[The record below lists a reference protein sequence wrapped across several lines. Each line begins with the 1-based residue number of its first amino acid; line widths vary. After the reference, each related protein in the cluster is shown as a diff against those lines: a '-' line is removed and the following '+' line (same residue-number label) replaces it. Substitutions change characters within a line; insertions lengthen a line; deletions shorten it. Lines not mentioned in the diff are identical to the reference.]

1 LGAAGG
7 EPMKDHVLRPAALAL
22 VVAVSLLVL
31 PGCAW
36 LLGPVPVDDGGAE
49 ERWQQS
55 DLEVAMANVRTVI
68 PALEAWYAENNTYE
82 GATVK
87 ALRAWDAG
95 IADVQIVRA
104 DVVGYCVE
112 SSVGQAT
119 ASKHG
124 PTDDIGP
131 RGC

>member
-1 LGAAGG
+1 
-7 EPMKDHVLRPAALAL
+7 VLRSAALAL
-22 VVAVSLLVL
+22 VVAASMLVL

-36 LLGPVPVDDGGAE
+36 LLGPVPDGGAA
-49 ERWQQS
+49 ERWEQS
-55 DLEVAMANVRTVI
+55 DLEVATANVRTVI

-82 GATVK
+82 GATVE

-95 IADVQIVRA
+95 IADVEIVRA

-112 SSVGQAT
+112 STVGQAT